1 MKLRHGVSMALVASS
16 MVVAGTALAAQH
28 KWALQAPNGISFAE
42 FKGYDSWQMIGS
54 SQPDD
59 ESAGSEVC

>member
-1 MKLRHGVSMALVASS
+1 
-16 MVVAGTALAAQH
+16 MVCRWRWSRPRWFVAGTALAAQH